1 MIDIVIPNNN
11 EEEFITIAEKL
22 GIKELMFLYPYE
34 NYIKLK
40 DNINKKKEIE
50 GKNKKIKIHYGKKY
64 SKNK

>member
-40 DNINKKKEIE
+40 DNIKKKI
-50 GKNKKIKIHYGKKY
+50 
-64 SKNK
+64 